1 MSMKKHFSWSCQGT
15 TPCPG
20 PFFAGRLPHRSRR
33 LQSPRSPRSP
43 RSIGSR
49 LRRRL
54 HSLRFFCPPPPP
66 VAHLNLNSWRTKG
79 LQRVYPSVHHCL
91 SRCLQA
97 IIIILLCTRTSSG
110 CQGTSWN
117 PCFLSFFV
125 LRCPGIATQV
135 TPSSQCGFPMPSMG
149 SSYGPER
156 RG

>member
-1 MSMKKHFSWSCQGT
+1 MPW
-15 TPCPG
+15 
-20 PFFAGRLPHRSRR
+20 A
-33 LQSPRSPRSP
+33 
-43 RSIGSR
+43 I
-49 LRRRL
+49 LRRTPPPPQPPRAEPAEPAEPAF
-54 HSLRFFCPPPPP
+54 HWQPPPPPAAQPAVFCPPPPP